1 MVLSDIHLGTS
12 HSKTIEVSNFLK
24 SVSCDRLI
32 LNSRKEIAKVPVPE
46 GMAAG
51 WAKVVPAY
59 KEAAITAAMHILF
72 IMVFLF
78 VSC

>member
-1 MVLSDIHLGTS
+1 MIFFT
-12 HSKTIEVSNFLK
+12 
-24 SVSCDRLI
+24 
-32 LNSRKEIAKVPVPE
+32 
-46 GMAAG
+46 AAG